1 MVEEHKVMLL
11 DERARDISL
20 GITLVYS
27 RGFLSA
33 FFPFP
38 SLYLPPL
45 LCIHTQS
52 LNIAAEGSGKQPPVD
67 LGVIELSSDV

>member
-38 SLYLPPL
+38 SLYLPSL

-52 LNIAAEGSGKQPPVD
+52 LNIAAEGSGKQPLVD